1 MSAESHVHIDTDS
14 TARYEASRRVTL
26 VSVTWNLLLTV
37 AQVAIGLIGN
47 SQALVADGFHT
58 LSDLITDFMVLF
70 ALKHGRKAADEEHPY
85 GHARIETAV
94 TLLLGIILFGVGLAI
109 AARSGFRLYATEA
122 FVAPSAVTL
131 WVAVAT
137 LAAKEWLFRY
147 TLRVAERY
155 DSAMLRANAWHHR
168 SDAISSLIVVAGIGG
183 SLVGFGYLDSV
194 AAIVVAAMVIKVGFD
209 LGRQALQELID
220 TGLSAADLETLR
232 RTIHAVSGVRTLH
245 QLRTRRLGGQ
255 ALVDVHILVDD
266 RLSVTEGHQ
275 IGETVR
281 ARLMRD
287 VAGIADVMVH
297 IDTEEDLVEASCAHL
312 PLRDAVLARLAR
324 YFQDIPEACAIEHVA
339 LHYRGGRI
347 DLELLLPFGLCP
359 DPEAAQRLAGRFAK
373 AVHQDRDFR
382 QVELRFHQ
390 RTNMVQ

>member
-1 MSAESHVHIDTDS
+1 MSAEPHVHLDTAS
-14 TARYEASRRVTL
+14 IARYTASRRVTL
-26 VSVTWNLLLTV
+26 VSVAWNLLLTL
-37 AQVAIGLIGN
+37 AQIFVGLIGN

-94 TLLLGIILFGVGLAI
+94 TLLLGIILFGVGVAI
-109 AARSGFRLYATEA
+109 AVRSGLRLYAAEG
-122 FVAPSAVTL
+122 FVAPSAMTL
-131 WVAVAT
+131 WVAAAT
-137 LAAKEWLFRY
+137 LAAKEVLFHY

-168 SDAISSLIVVAGIGG
+168 SDAISSLIVIAGIGG
-183 SLVGFGYLDSV
+183 SLIGFGYLDSI

-220 TGLSAADLETLR
+220 TGLSAADLNTLR
-232 RTIHAVSGVRTLH
+232 RTIHAVGGVKTLH

-287 VAGIADVMVH
+287 VAGITDVMVH
-297 IDTEEDLVEASCAHL
+297 IDTEEDLAEATCMHL
-312 PLRDAVLARLAR
+312 PLRDEVLARLTR
-324 YFQDIPEACAIEHVA
+324 YFKDIPEARAIEHVT

-347 DLELLLPFGLCP
+347 DLELLLPYGLCP
-359 DPEAAQRLAGRFAK
+359 NPEAADRLIGRFAEAIK
-373 AVHQDRDFR
+373 QDGNFGRI
-382 QVELRFHQ
+382 ELRFHNS
-390 RTNMVQ
+390 TNMVQ

>member
-1 MSAESHVHIDTDS
+1 MSAEPHVHLDTGS
-14 TARYEASRRVTL
+14 TARYEASRRITL
-26 VSVTWNLLLTV
+26 VSVAWNLALTV
-37 AQVAIGLIGN
+37 AQVFIGLIGN

-58 LSDLITDFMVLF
+58 LSDLITDFMVLY

-94 TLLLGIILFGVGLAI
+94 TLLLGIILFGVGLGI
-109 AARSGFRLYATEA
+109 AARAGFRLYAAEA
-122 FVAPSAVTL
+122 FAVPSAITL

-147 TLRVAERY
+147 TLRVAERF

-183 SLVGFGYLDSV
+183 SLIGFGYLDSM
-194 AAIVVAAMVIKVGFD
+194 AAIVVAAMVTKVGFD
-209 LGRQALQELID
+209 LGRQALVELID
-220 TGLSAADLETLR
+220 TGLSAADLETIR
-232 RTIHAVSGVRTLH
+232 RTIRAVGGVKTLH

-287 VAGIADVMVH
+287 VSGIADVMVH
-297 IDTEEDLVEASCAHL
+297 IDTEEDFEEATCAHL
-312 PLRDAVLARLAR
+312 PLRDEVLARLGR
-324 YFQDIPEACAIEHVA
+324 YFEGIPEARAIEHIA

-347 DLELLLPFGLCP
+347 DLELLLPFGLCS
-359 DPEAAQRLAGRFAK
+359 DPEAVRRLAGRFAET
-373 AVHQDRDFR
+373 VQQDRDFG
-382 QVELRFHQ
+382 QVELRFH
-390 RTNMVQ
+390 

>member
-1 MSAESHVHIDTDS
+1 MSGPHVHLDTGS
-14 TARYEASRRVTL
+14 AARYEASRRVTL
-26 VSVTWNLLLTV
+26 VSVVWNLLLTV
-37 AQVAIGLIGN
+37 VQVIIGLIGN

-70 ALKHGRKAADEEHPY
+70 ALKHGRKAADAEHPY

-94 TLLLGIILFGVGLAI
+94 TLLLGVILFGVGLAI
-109 AARSGFRLYATEA
+109 AVRAGLRLSAAEA
-122 FVAPSAVTL
+122 FVTPSAITL
-131 WVAVAT
+131 WVAAAT
-137 LAAKEWLFRY
+137 LAAKEGLFRY
-147 TLRVAERY
+147 TMRVAERC

-194 AAIVVAAMVIKVGFD
+194 AAIVVAAMVAKVGFD

-220 TGLSAADLETLR
+220 TGVSAEDLEAIR
-232 RTIHAVSGVRTLH
+232 RAIHAVGGVKTLH
-245 QLRTRRLGGQ
+245 QLRTRRIGGQ

-281 ARLMRD
+281 ARLLHG
-287 VAGIADVMVH
+287 VAGIAGVMVH
-297 IDTEEDLVEASCAHL
+297 IDTEEDIVEATCAHL
-312 PLRDAVLARLAR
+312 PLRDEVLARLER
-324 YFQDIPEACAIEHVA
+324 HFQNIPEARAIEHVT

-347 DLELLLPFGLCP
+347 DLELLLPLGLCP
-359 DPEAAQRLAGRFAK
+359 NPEAADRLAGRFAG
-373 AVHQDRDFR
+373 ALQQDQNFGK
-382 QVELRFHQ
+382 VELRFHKS
-390 RTNMVQ
+390 TNMAQ